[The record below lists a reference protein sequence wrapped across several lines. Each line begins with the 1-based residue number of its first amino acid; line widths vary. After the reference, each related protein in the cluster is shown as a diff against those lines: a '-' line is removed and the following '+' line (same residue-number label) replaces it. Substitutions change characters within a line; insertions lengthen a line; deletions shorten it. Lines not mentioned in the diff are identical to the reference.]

1 MKLGYSFNPE
11 NEAFV
16 AKAQGTELTIKF
28 KHATEICAAI
38 QGMKAKEAEAY
49 LQKVIDGKAL
59 IPFKKCKLH
68 GGHKKGEGLKKWP
81 YGKQPVKAVG
91 EIIKVLKAAISNA
104 EFRGLDA
111 DNCVVASAVAQ
122 RGRKMHRLRPKGRHA
137 VYSTHLTTIQ
147 IVLEEVST

>member
-1 MKLGYSFNPE
+1 MKLGYSFTPE

-38 QGMKAKEAEAY
+38 RGMKAKAAEEY
-49 LQKVIDGKAL
+49 LQKVLDGKAYVA
-59 IPFKKCKLH
+59 FKKTKLQ

-91 EIIKVLKAAISNA
+91 EIIKVLKAANANA
-104 EFRGLDA
+104 EFRGLDL
-111 DNCVVASAVAQ
+111 DNCIVASAVAQ

-137 VYSTHLTTIQ
+137 VYSTHLTTVQ
-147 IVLEEVST
+147 IVVEEVST